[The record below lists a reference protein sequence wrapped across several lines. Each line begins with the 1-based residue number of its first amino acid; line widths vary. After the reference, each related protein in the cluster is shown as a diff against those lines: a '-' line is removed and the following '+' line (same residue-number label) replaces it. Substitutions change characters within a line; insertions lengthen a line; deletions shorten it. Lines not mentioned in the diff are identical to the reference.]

1 MENQELERLLI
12 SSLCLNKVPKDYV
25 TEEADALINSRHIVQ

>member
-12 SSLCLNKVPKDYV
+12 SSLCLNKVPKDYA